1 MSDQTIHYIINY
13 TNQFTTDKISL
24 TVKIATNESN
34 YEIQLQEKTS
44 YKKSKINQHSYQI
57 KRFIIS

>member
-1 MSDQTIHYIINY
+1 MSDQNIHYIINY

-44 YKKSKINQHSYQI
+44 YKKSKINQHPYQI